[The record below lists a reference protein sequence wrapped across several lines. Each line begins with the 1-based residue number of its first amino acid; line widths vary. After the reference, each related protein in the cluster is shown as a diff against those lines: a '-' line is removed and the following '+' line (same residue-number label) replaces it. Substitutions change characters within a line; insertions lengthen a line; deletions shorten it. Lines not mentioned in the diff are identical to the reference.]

1 MNRKRNPRKPG
12 LDELLNARPFSNRAI
27 QVLVR
32 DEHRLLLSVPI
43 KPRWWNS
50 RFVRWLIP
58 MNRFRRIELDR
69 RGMHFFD
76 LCDGDRT
83 VADIVATFGETYD
96 LSPLEA
102 RIAVAAFLGTLIE
115 KGVVALVGTETAAVP
130 ERRGRRPR
138 GASGKSAP

>member
-1 MNRKRNPRKPG
+1 MNRKRNAKKPG
-12 LDELLNARPFSNRAI
+12 LHRLLSARPFRNQAI
-27 QVLVR
+27 EVLVR
-32 DEHRLLLSVPI
+32 DENRLLLSVPI

-50 RFVRWLIP
+50 RFVRWLVP

-83 VADIVATFGETYD
+83 VADIVATFAETYD
-96 LSPLEA
+96 LSALEA

-115 KGVVALVGTETAAVP
+115 KGVVALVGTETPAV
-130 ERRGRRPR
+130 GRRQERPR
-138 GASGKSAP
+138 NRSG